1 MLSLADTILLSIA
14 LAMDCFAVSIVSGI
28 LLRRIVWRVLIQMS
42 VLFGIFQAL
51 MPLLGWTV
59 AGSFAHH
66 VNTWGHW
73 IAFALLLLIGLNM
86 IRESRLPEEEHHFNP
101 TRLTTQLMLSV
112 ATSIDAMAVG
122 VSMALTGFETL
133 HQLVLPLV
141 IIGVGSLLFA
151 VAGQL
156 LGIRFGERFNRR
168 LKTEAI
174 GGIILIIIGIKI
186 VASHYISL

>member
-1 MLSLADTILLSIA
+1 MLSLTDTILLSIA
-14 LAMDCFAVSIVSGI
+14 LAMDCFAVSVVSGI

-73 IAFALLLLIGLNM
+73 IAFTLQ
-86 IRESRLPEEEHHFNP
+86 EEHHFNP

-112 ATSIDAMAVG
+112 ATSIDAMAIG

-156 LGIRFGERFNRR
+156 LGIRFGEQFNRR

-174 GGIILIIIGIKI
+174 GGIILIMIGIKI

>member
-59 AGSFAHH
+59 AESFAHH

-112 ATSIDAMAVG
+112 ATSIDAKP
-122 VSMALTGFETL
+122 VSSSSRSSSSAWARCSSPW
-133 HQLVLPLV
+133 Q
-141 IIGVGSLLFA
+141 
-151 VAGQL
+151 
-156 LGIRFGERFNRR
+156 
-168 LKTEAI
+168 
-174 GGIILIIIGIKI
+174 
-186 VASHYISL
+186 ASYWASASANSSTAA

>member
-1 MLSLADTILLSIA
+1 MLSLTDTILLSIA
-14 LAMDCFAVSIVSGI
+14 LAMDCFAVSVVSGI

-112 ATSIDAMAVG
+112 ATSIDAMAIG
-122 VSMALTGFETL
+122 VSMASSRSSSSAWARCSSPW
-133 HQLVLPLV
+133 Q
-141 IIGVGSLLFA
+141 
-151 VAGQL
+151 
-156 LGIRFGERFNRR
+156 
-168 LKTEAI
+168 
-174 GGIILIIIGIKI
+174 
-186 VASHYISL
+186 ASYWASASANSSTAA

>member
-1 MLSLADTILLSIA
+1 
-14 LAMDCFAVSIVSGI
+14 
-28 LLRRIVWRVLIQMS
+28 
-42 VLFGIFQAL
+42 
-51 MPLLGWTV
+51 
-59 AGSFAHH
+59 
-66 VNTWGHW
+66 
-73 IAFALLLLIGLNM
+73 LLLLIGLNM

-156 LGIRFGERFNRR
+156 LGIRFGEQFNRR

-174 GGIILIIIGIKI
+174 GGIILIMIGIKI
-186 VASHYISL
+186 VVSHYISL